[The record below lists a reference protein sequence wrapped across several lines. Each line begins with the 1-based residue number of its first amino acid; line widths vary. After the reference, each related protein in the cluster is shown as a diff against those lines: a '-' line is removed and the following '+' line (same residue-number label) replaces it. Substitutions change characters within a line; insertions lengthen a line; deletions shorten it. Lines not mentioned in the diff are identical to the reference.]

1 MVRFVPV
8 VGQLPPPAYRKRSHI
23 EMNSYIQPLSQ
34 ILDAIPD
41 DLRAFYAQVQTGEFS
56 GRSEV
61 EVNLLSP
68 ADATKLTLEFREFH
82 PLVDMSRCIL
92 LDEANTSD
100 YLCYLPGPPK
110 AGAIFHL
117 SHDGQPAKIVFR
129 NTQALLDAAKQ
140 AIATGAFLET
150 LFDRQSFVSEDQ
162 DELLDQI
169 REAFSLANEY
179 EMTPL
184 LDLLLRYAEY
194 DRDPDLFSKICD
206 HDDFFVPQAIAETIR
221 ERPKRSYLSLAQK
234 LASSNIGQVARPAAD
249 AVGQIGALAE

>member
-1 MVRFVPV
+1 
-8 VGQLPPPAYRKRSHI
+8 
-23 EMNSYIQPLSQ
+23 MNSYIQPLSQ
-34 ILDAIPD
+34 LLDAIPD
-41 DLRAFYAQVQTGEFS
+41 DLQAFYAQVQTGDFS
-56 GRSEV
+56 GHSEV

-68 ADATKLTLEFREFH
+68 ADATKLTLEFREFN

-129 NTQALLDAAKQ
+129 DTQALLDAAKQ
-140 AIATGAFLET
+140 AIASGAFLET

-162 DELLDQI
+162 DELVDQI

-194 DRDPDLFSKICD
+194 DRDPELFSQICE
-206 HDDFFVPQAIAETIR
+206 HDDFFVPQAIAETIQ
-221 ERPKRSYLSLAQK
+221 ERPKRSYLPLAQK
-234 LASSNIGQVARPAAD
+234 LASNNVHQVARPAAD
-249 AVGQIGALAE
+249 AVAQIEAIPE